1 MNDVYNR
8 LATKLDQLPNGYPA
22 TESGVELKI
31 LQKIFTPEE
40 AEMALKIRPIPEPA
54 EAIAERLGKPI
65 DEMQG
70 ILDDMVHKGQIGS
83 ANMKGQQVYMLVPF
97 IVGIFE
103 FQLNRLDKELADLV
117 EQYAPFLMTTVGK
130 FPPAVM
136 RVVPINA
143 QIEAQH
149 EVHRYEDLKKTIEGS
164 QSFQVM
170 ECICRK
176 ERALQGHPCKKHSTE
191 VCMSFAK
198 HEGAFD
204 KYHMGRIISKDEA
217 LRVLDLSE
225 EEGLVHCTYNVQ
237 SGQMFVCNCCSC
249 CCGILRGIKHF
260 NAPHLMAKSNF
271 VAFID
276 QDTCAA
282 CGTCADERCPMS
294 AIVEEDGSYRVQT
307 ERCIGCGVCTNTC
320 PTSAI
325 ALIRKPESDQDQPPD
340 NIVDWYFKRANSR
353 GIQIAVD

>member
-54 EAIAERLGKPI
+54 EAIAERLGKPL

-83 ANMKGQQVYMLVPF
+83 ANMRGQQVYMLVPF

-117 EQYAPFLMTTVGK
+117 DEYAPSLMTTVGQ

-149 EVHRYEDLKKTIEGS
+149 EVHR
-164 QSFQVM
+164 
-170 ECICRK
+170 
-176 ERALQGHPCKKHSTE
+176 
-191 VCMSFAK
+191 
-198 HEGAFD
+198 
-204 KYHMGRIISKDEA
+204 
-217 LRVLDLSE
+217 
-225 EEGLVHCTYNVQ
+225 
-237 SGQMFVCNCCSC
+237 
-249 CCGILRGIKHF
+249 
-260 NAPHLMAKSNF
+260 
-271 VAFID
+271 
-276 QDTCAA
+276 
-282 CGTCADERCPMS
+282 
-294 AIVEEDGSYRVQT
+294 
-307 ERCIGCGVCTNTC
+307 
-320 PTSAI
+320 
-325 ALIRKPESDQDQPPD
+325 
-340 NIVDWYFKRANSR
+340 
-353 GIQIAVD
+353 